1 MSSNTIDALGRAIL
15 ETLDEGPTSIDTMEA
30 TFDTTRETLES
41 HLQQLIDNALV
52 QEAPEGTY
60 ELTDNGRRLLR
71 ATPTGEYVDRTD
83 IPPPVERAVA
93 SFSLPPDEEQ
103 AVRTTFSFLAYWGD
117 ATTAELV
124 DGCYSESPAGYETPE
139 DWWAHCIE
147 NRLES
152 VPLVDAPELDSSDS
166 DSTLSSPP
174 DSSTSSSDSSASTSD
189 PSTPPPDSSS
199 PRSTTAADSSAVTPL
214 VWTYERTPVVD
225 RFAGGDG
232 RNIPDSGS
240 PYGSVRH
247 GLESRTEGEDER
259 AAARVAFAVLFEA
272 GTVSEADL
280 VDRTYDDYPAGY
292 DSSTAWLAWISDLFE
307 SLPGIERRA
316 DATDEP
322 GWQYSPAFD
331 RE

>member
-1 MSSNTIDALGRAIL
+1 MSSNTLDALGRAIL

-30 TFDTTRETLES
+30 TFDTARETLES

-52 QEAPEGTY
+52 REAPDGTY

-83 IPPPVERAVA
+83 IPPPVERAIA

-103 AVRTTFSFLAYWGD
+103 AVRTAFSFLAYWGD

-139 DWWAHCIE
+139 EWWAHCIE
-147 NRLES
+147 NRLEDL
-152 VPLVDAPELDSSDS
+152 PLVDAPELDSSDD
-166 DSTLSSPP
+166 DSVESE
-174 DSSTSSSDSSASTSD
+174 
-189 PSTPPPDSSS
+189 PPDSSS
-199 PRSTTAADSSAVTPL
+199 PRSTTASDSSAVIPL

-232 RNIPDSGS
+232 RNIPDSGP

-247 GLESRTEGEDER
+247 GLESQTEGEDER
-259 AAARVAFAVLFEA
+259 AAARVAFAVLFES
-272 GTVSEADL
+272 GTVSEDDL

-292 DSSTAWLAWISDLFE
+292 DSSTAWLAWLSNCFDL
-307 SLPGIERRA
+307 LPGVERRA
-316 DATDEP
+316 DAADEP
-322 GWQYSPAFD
+322 GWQYSPALD
-331 RE
+331 RA

>member
-1 MSSNTIDALGRAIL
+1 MSSNTLDALGRAIL

-30 TFDTTRETLES
+30 TFDTAPETLES

-52 QEAPEGTY
+52 REAPDGRY

-83 IPPPVERAVA
+83 IPPPVERAIA

-103 AVRTTFSFLAYWGD
+103 AVRTAFSFLAYWGD

-139 DWWAHCIE
+139 EWWAHCIE
-147 NRLES
+147 DRLEG
-152 VPLVDAPELDSSDS
+152 VPLVDAPELDLGDA
-166 DSTLSSPP
+166 DSSP
-174 DSSTSSSDSSASTSD
+174 SSSSDSSPSSSSDSST
-189 PSTPPPDSSS
+189 PSTDSSPSS
-199 PRSTTAADSSAVTPL
+199 PRSITTSDSSAVTPV

-232 RNIPDSGS
+232 RNIPDSGP

-247 GLESRTEGEDER
+247 GLESRTGSEDER
-259 AAARVAFAVLFEA
+259 AAARVAFAILFEA

-280 VDRTYDDYPAGY
+280 VERAYDNYPAGY
-292 DSSTAWLAWISDLFE
+292 DSSTAWLTWLSDLFE
-307 SLPGIERRA
+307 SLPGIERGA
-316 DATDEP
+316 EAADEP
-322 GWQYSPAFD
+322 GWQYSPTFD
-331 RE
+331 RT